1 MTRISSSQVDCYP
14 SESEIKK
21 ATEVVRVLYG
31 AIRNYALYPENH
43 AVAQKFI
50 NDFKACLDEF
60 IQSNKFLKLDIK
72 KDGLLYRGTVVHQS
86 QPTEEDLAF
95 LLFRDGLEWI
105 EFQEGLTPSE
115 IRLFFRII
123 DRFRYQKEE
132 SESDLVTA
140 FWEAEFASIQYSAS
154 YAVSEDLMAVDISSF
169 KASETPAVDLE
180 QMLQA
185 PEDTLAPAMAS
196 LDQNL
201 WKLTPEEMELT
212 REMVAGEDRRNPTE
226 EMLRVL
232 SVLLSSQEAREDM
245 PSLLQF
251 MRKGLQEIIGQGR
264 LGFSAEFLKQLRMIQ
279 QDFRKGH
286 APGVKLLDEFF
297 LEISSTQFLDVLCR
311 VFPKINLE
319 DKTAVDAFKRT
330 IFFLAPKA
338 VLALGPILL
347 QISDP
352 PIRQMVM
359 EGMLLLARRDVAPLV
374 RLLKR
379 PEEALVLMAVHLL
392 SRIEGPAVSDAL
404 LEMVEHPSGQI
415 RKAAVSVLVRRDRQQ
430 LAKLF
435 DLIEDPDD
443 AIRDVL
449 LDGLAGC
456 RGDIAETLLRDYL
469 QQRNYKRRDRS
480 HLMACYRALGQCATA
495 CSLPFLKESLFF
507 RAWFAGLG
515 QTVHRQGAAV
525 ALEKMEILDAREILD
540 KAAQSLS
547 VGIRR
552 ASRKVEREH
561 E

>member
-1 MTRISSSQVDCYP
+1 MTRISSSPVDCFP
-14 SESEIKK
+14 SESDIKK

-31 AIRNYALYPENH
+31 AIKNYALYPENH
-43 AVAQKFI
+43 AVSQKFI
-50 NDFKACLDEF
+50 KDFKTCLDEF
-60 IQSNKFLKLDIK
+60 VKSNKDLKLDVK
-72 KDGLLYRGTVVHQS
+72 KDCLLYMGTVVHQS
-86 QPTEEDLAF
+86 QSTEEDLAF

-140 FWEAEFASIQYSAS
+140 FWEAEFVSIQYSAS
-154 YAVSEDLMAVDISSF
+154 YAVSEDLVAVDISSF
-169 KASETPAVDLE
+169 KASEKPALDLE

-185 PEDTLAPAMAS
+185 SEDTLAPDMAS
-196 LDQNL
+196 LDQKL
-201 WKLTPEEMELT
+201 WKLTPEEMALT
-212 REMVAGEDRRNPTE
+212 REMVAGEDRRNATE

-232 SVLLSSQEAREDM
+232 SVLLSTQEAREDM

-251 MRKGLQEIIGQGR
+251 MRKGLQEIVGQGR

-286 APGVKLLDEFF
+286 SPGLPLLDEFF
-297 LEISSTQFLDVLCR
+297 LEISSTQFLDVLCP
-311 VFPKINLE
+311 VLPKINLE
-319 DKTAVDAFKRT
+319 DKNAVDALKRT

-338 VLALGPILL
+338 VLALGPIVL
-347 QISDP
+347 QISDQ
-352 PIRQMVM
+352 PIRQVVL
-359 EGMLLLARRDVAPLV
+359 EGMRLLARRDVTPLV

-379 PEEALVLMAVHLL
+379 PEEALVLMAVRLL
-392 SRIEGPAVSDAL
+392 ARIEGPEVSDAL
-404 LEMVEHPSGQI
+404 FEMVEHPSGQI
-415 RKAAVSVLVRRDRQQ
+415 RKAAVSVLVRRDRRL

-456 RGDIAETLLRDYL
+456 RGDIAETLLCDYL
-469 QQRNYKRRDRS
+469 RQRNYKRRDRS
-480 HLMACYRALGQCATA
+480 HLMACYSALGQCATV
-495 CSLPFLKESLFF
+495 CSLPFLKERLFS

-525 ALEKMEILDAREILD
+525 ALKKMEILEARALLD